1 MSFFIRK
8 NVSKRKTPP
17 VRVINNNIK
26 KKKTQNQADD
36 EISSDSSESD
46 HDDQQQFSSESESE
60 KFITAGEKKVQLA
73 KKYLSEIEEE
83 ERRRLEDECDD
94 EQVNKNVLKRLKDDV
109 LDQKGQLKTKLADGL
124 SFPTNIVELRNRNHA
139 KAITCTVISPD
150 DKYVYSCSKDSSII
164 QWDLETCKVHKC
176 LSYNRK
182 RPQHN
187 PTHHNYPVLSLAVS
201 HNFLV
206 SGDNSGLI
214 VVRNPITLD
223 YIGSL
228 TGHKD
233 GVTGLTICNESN
245 QLFSCSKDKSV
256 KVWNL
261 VDMCYV
267 ETLFGHQTEVT
278 CIDMLQKDR
287 IVTAGGMENIV
298 RVWKI
303 QDETQLIF
311 NGTGGSID
319 TVQKIDSAHFV
330 TGSDNG
336 SVSVWGTLKK
346 KPLCNVEN
354 AHGINITND
363 QPNWVSAV
371 GALANSDLIVSGSN
385 NGTIKFWRCTNNFKS
400 LLPLFNV
407 PVKGFING
415 LVFTNDGSHLIVAI
429 GNEHRFGRW
438 HDVTGVKN
446 SLHVIKLN
454 FIKK

>member
-8 NVSKRKTPP
+8 NVSKRKKPP
-17 VRVINNNIK
+17 VRITNNNIK

-46 HDDQQQFSSESESE
+46 HDDQQPYSSESDGE
-60 KFITAGEKKVQLA
+60 KYITASEKKVQLA
-73 KKYLSEIEEE
+73 KKFLSEIEDE
-83 ERRRLEDECDD
+83 ERRRLEDEDD
-94 EQVNKNVLKRLKDDV
+94 EQLNKNVLKRLKDDV
-109 LDQKGQLKTKLADGL
+109 LDQKGQLKTKLADSL
-124 SFPTNIVELRNRNHA
+124 STSTDIVELRNRNHV
-139 KAITCTVISPD
+139 KAITCTVISSN
-150 DKYVYSCSKDSSII
+150 DKYAYSCSKDSSII
-164 QWDLETCKVHKC
+164 QWDLETCKVHKS

-182 RPQHN
+182 KPQYN

-201 HNFLV
+201 DNYLA

-233 GVTGLTICNESN
+233 GVTGLKICNESN

-267 ETLFGHQTEVT
+267 ETLFGHQNEVT
-278 CIDMLQKDR
+278 NMDMLQKDR
-287 IVTAGGMENIV
+287 LVTAGGLENMV

-336 SVSVWGTLKK
+336 SVSIWGTLKK

-354 AHGINITND
+354 AHGINNTNG

-371 GALANSDLIVSGSN
+371 GALENSDLIVSGSN
-385 NGTIKFWRCTNNFKS
+385 NGIIKFWRCSNNFKS

-407 PVKGFING
+407 PIKGFING
-415 LVFTNDGSHLIVAI
+415 LVFTNDGSRLIVVT

-438 HDVTGVKN
+438 HNVTGVKN
-446 SLHVIKLN
+446 SLYVIKLN

>member
-8 NVSKRKTPP
+8 NVSKRKKPAA
-17 VRVINNNIK
+17 RVTNNNVK
-26 KKKTQNQADD
+26 KKKTQNHIDD

-46 HDDQQQFSSESESE
+46 HDEKLPYSSDSDGE
-60 KFITAGEKKVQLA
+60 KYMTADEKKVQLA

-83 ERRRLEDECDD
+83 ERRRLEDDDD
-94 EQVNKNVLKRLKDDV
+94 EQVNKNILKRLKDDV
-109 LDQKGQLKTKLADGL
+109 LDQKGKLKTKLADSL
-124 SFPTNIVELRNRNHA
+124 AFPTDIVELRNRNHT
-139 KAITCTVISPD
+139 KAITCTVVSPD
-150 DKYVYSCSKDSSII
+150 DKYAYSSSKDVSII
-164 QWDLETCKVHKC
+164 QWDLQMCKVHKC

-182 RPQHN
+182 KPQNN
-187 PTHHNYPVLSLAVS
+187 PTHHNYPILSLAVS
-201 HNFLV
+201 DNYLA
-206 SGDNSGLI
+206 SGDTSGLI
-214 VVRNPITLD
+214 VVRNPTTLE

-233 GVTGLTICNESN
+233 GVTGLTICSESN
-245 QLFSCSKDKSV
+245 QLFSCSKDKCV

-267 ETLFGHQTEVT
+267 ETLFGHQAEVT
-278 CIDMLQKDR
+278 CIDTLQKDR

-303 QDETQLIF
+303 QEETQLIF

-319 TVQKIDSAHFV
+319 TVKKIDSAHFIS
-330 TGSDNG
+330 GGDSG
-336 SVSVWGTLKK
+336 SVSIWGTLKK
-346 KPLCNVEN
+346 KPLCNVTS
-354 AHGINITND
+354 AHGTHND
-363 QPNWVSAV
+363 NGLPNWVSAV
-371 GALANSDLIVSGSN
+371 GALANSDLVVSGSCDGN
-385 NGTIKFWRCTNNFKS
+385 LKFWRCTNNFKS

-415 LVFTNDGSHLIVAI
+415 LVFTNDGSRLIVAI

-438 HDVTGVKN
+438 HNVTGVKN

-454 FIKK
+454 FIKN

>member
-8 NVSKRKTPP
+8 NVSKRKKPIA
-17 VRVINNNIK
+17 RVTNNNVK
-26 KKKTQNQADD
+26 KKKTQNHIDD

-46 HDDQQQFSSESESE
+46 LDDKLPYSSESDEE
-60 KFITAGEKKVQLA
+60 KYMTADEKKVQLA
-73 KKYLSEIEEE
+73 KKYLSVIEEE
-83 ERRRLEDECDD
+83 ERRRLEDDND

-109 LDQKGQLKTKLADGL
+109 LDQKGKLKTKLADGL
-124 SFPTNIVELRNRNHA
+124 AFPTDIVELRNRNHT
-139 KAITCTVISPD
+139 KAITCTVVSPD
-150 DKYVYSCSKDSSII
+150 DKYAYSSSKDVSII
-164 QWDLETCKVHKC
+164 QWDLQMCKVHKC

-182 RPQHN
+182 KPQNN
-187 PTHHNYPVLSLAVS
+187 PTHHNYPILSLAVS
-201 HNFLV
+201 DNYLA
-206 SGDNSGLI
+206 SGDTSGLI
-214 VVRNPITLD
+214 VVRNPISLE

-245 QLFSCSKDKSV
+245 QLFSCSKDKCV

-267 ETLFGHQTEVT
+267 ETLFGHQAEVT
-278 CIDMLQKDR
+278 CIDTLQKDR

-303 QDETQLIF
+303 QEETQLIF

-319 TVQKIDSAHFV
+319 TVKKIDSAHFV
-330 TGSDNG
+330 SGGDSG
-336 SVSVWGTLKK
+336 SVSIWGTLKK
-346 KPLCNVEN
+346 KPLCNVTS
-354 AHGINITND
+354 AHGTHND
-363 QPNWVSAV
+363 NGLPNWVSAV
-371 GALANSDLIVSGSN
+371 GALANSDLVVSGSYDGN
-385 NGTIKFWRCTNNFKS
+385 LKFWRCTNNFKS

-407 PVKGFING
+407 PVKGFINS
-415 LVFTNDGSHLIVAI
+415 LVFTNDGSRLIVAV

-438 HDVTGVKN
+438 HNVTGVKN

-454 FIKK
+454 FIKN